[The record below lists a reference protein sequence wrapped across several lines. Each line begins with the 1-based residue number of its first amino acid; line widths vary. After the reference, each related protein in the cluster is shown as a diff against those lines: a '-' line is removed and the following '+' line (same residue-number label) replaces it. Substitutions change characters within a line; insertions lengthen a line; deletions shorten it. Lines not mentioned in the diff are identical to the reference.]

1 MSKEFSLTFHGRSV
15 PTSFIRRR
23 FALSD
28 LVCSSEGECWR
39 MVLVLVLLPSAY
51 RLFMGEWPGSL
62 TVGSL
67 FSSLAHSF
75 PSLPAKWWLVFRQVL
90 GPIRFAYRLEAQ
102 VKRLQRYPH
111 GSRNL
116 DLEILLDSILVTR
129 EFFSKMINIFL
140 SILSGTQYVTP
151 QYKMKYNYI
160 WIFLI

>member
-1 MSKEFSLTFHGRSV
+1 
-15 PTSFIRRR
+15 
-23 FALSD
+23 
-28 LVCSSEGECWR
+28 

-129 EFFSKMINIFL
+129 EFFFKNDKYFMDYKNLFIKTIKDNDVKVIYTVFPIKSSFIYAYLDKSCFNEIKISDMLTSHEVLNCNEIN
-140 SILSGTQYVTP
+140 G
-151 QYKMKYNYI
+151 
-160 WIFLI
+160 